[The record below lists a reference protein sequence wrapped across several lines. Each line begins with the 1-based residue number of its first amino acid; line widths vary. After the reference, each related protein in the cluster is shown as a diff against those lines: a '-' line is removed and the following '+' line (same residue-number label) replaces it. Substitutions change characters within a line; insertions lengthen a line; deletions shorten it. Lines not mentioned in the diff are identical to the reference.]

1 MNSHT
6 RRTTVIAVIVAVL
19 AALVAGG
26 GVWLAQRGGG
36 SPPAATG
43 VTAVPTPTTSPTT
56 PQPQTMTVRAAGST
70 SCWSPAC
77 RRCLPTR
84 SEALWTC
91 VKITVGPPG
100 WACRTGCAARRT
112 GTAGGLRRLA
122 EPVAPGK
129 AHRAQPGR
137 TAR

>member
-56 PQPQTMTVRAAGST
+56 PQPQTMTVRSAGST

-84 SEALWTC
+84 SEALWHL
-91 VKITVGPPG
+91 
-100 WACRTGCAARRT
+100 RQDHRRT
-112 GTAGGLRRLA
+112 TGLGLPDRLCG
-122 EPVAPGK
+122 P
-129 AHRAQPGR
+129 AHRHRRRAAP
-137 TAR
+137 AR